1 MNTEEILKALKL
13 IQSLCGLFDHCKYC
27 PLYQTSTESC
37 GVKHIDPVDWDI
49 HEWHQWRAFK

>member
-13 IQSLCGLFDHCKYC
+13 IQSLCGLFDQCTYC
-27 PLYQTSTESC
+27 PLYQTSIEGC

-49 HEWHQWRAFK
+49 HELHQWRAFI